1 MGNMIYTWTIKAVK
15 TQHKFNVI
23 FMAIRTKEQLKQLF
37 QERKEI
43 KQRQLQREKE
53 KYKKASQQV
62 KKLLMEKYR
71 TKVEKPQSEQKK
83 TTYINYSLSIYKS
96 STIERVSA
104 DEDLYQTREEL
115 MDDESG
121 SINWDKWDELVNKLR
136 KEFKQHGKRLPHTR
150 KQEKD

>member
-1 MGNMIYTWTIKAVK
+1 
-15 TQHKFNVI
+15 
-23 FMAIRTKEQLKQLF
+23 MAIRTKEQLKQLF

-62 KKLLMEKYR
+62 KQLLMKKYKA
-71 TKVEKPQSEQKK
+71 KVEKPQPEQNKPSNFNFS
-83 TTYINYSLSIYKS
+83 ISIYKS

-121 SINWDKWDELVNKLR
+121 SINWDKWDEMVTKLR

>member
-1 MGNMIYTWTIKAVK
+1 MG
-15 TQHKFNVI
+15 
-23 FMAIRTKEQLKQLF
+23 IRTKEQLKQLF

-43 KQRQLQREKE
+43 KQRQKQRERE
-53 KYKKASQQV
+53 KYKKASQSV
-62 KKLLMEKYR
+62 KKALMDKY
-71 TKVEKPQSEQKK
+71 KAEQKK
-83 TTYINYSLSIYKS
+83 TQPEQNKPSNFNFSISIYKS

-115 MDDESG
+115 DQDGSG
-121 SINWDKWDELVNKLR
+121 EINWNKWNELVNKLR